1 MGNHGSL
8 KVLLTGI
15 AAELRNVIGVK
26 RHGHTLLGFGNGQ
39 LRTIKTVVFLRH
51 RIQVH
56 VQTVSKL
63 ADGNGYAA
71 GTKVVAAFNQA
82 ARVTATEKPLKL
94 ALNRCVS
101 LLDLR
106 AVAFNGRGV
115 VSFGGAGG
123 TSDAVATS
131 ATS

>member
-1 MGNHGSL
+1 MSNHGSL
-8 KVLLTGI
+8 KVFLAGI

-39 LRTIKTVVFLRH
+39 LRAVKTVVFLRH
-51 RIQVH
+51 RVQVN
-56 VQTVSKL
+56 VQTVGKL
-63 ADGNGYAA
+63 ADGNGNTA

-82 ARVTATEKPLKL
+82 ARVTATEKPLKF
-94 ALNRCVS
+94 ALNRGVS

-115 VSFGGAGG
+115 VRF
-123 TSDAVATS
+123 
-131 ATS
+131 

>member
-8 KVLLTGI
+8 KVLLAGI

-39 LRTIKTVVFLRH
+39 LRAVKTVVFLRH
-51 RIQVH
+51 RVQVN
-56 VQTVSKL
+56 VQTVGKL
-63 ADGNGYAA
+63 TDGNGYAA

-82 ARVTATEKPLKL
+82 ARVTAAEKSLKL
-94 ALNRCVS
+94 ALNRCVA

-115 VSFGGAGG
+115 VRFGGAGCASN
-123 TSDAVATS
+123 TVATG
-131 ATS
+131 ATP